1 MENRKAVPVCAE
13 DERAIIEVLLRYGT
27 AIDTRDWGL
36 FRTCFSEDCETD
48 YGTFGRWR
56 GPREVTENMQQAHEQ
71 FGPTLNRMTNFT
83 IESDGV
89 QVRARS
95 YVDALL
101 MPIAAGGPIHRVTGL
116 AGRSVVTGRGGS
128 DGGDIGGGCV

>member
-71 FGPTLNRMTNFT
+71 FVPTLHQMTNFT
-83 IESDGV
+83 FASDGV
-89 QVRARS
+89 QVRART
-95 YVDALL
+95 YVGALIIT
-101 MPIAAGGPIHRVTGL
+101 IAAGGPLPRAIGLFTRSDELRVGT
-116 AGRSVVTGRGGS
+116 A
-128 DGGDIGGGCV
+128 

>member
-1 MENRKAVPVCAE
+1 MRSSDWSSDVCSS
-13 DERAIIEVLLRYGT
+13 D
-27 AIDTRDWGL
+27 L
-36 FRTCFSEDCETD
+36 FSVDCETD

-71 FGPTLNRMTNFT
+71 FGPTLHRMTNFT

-95 YVDALL
+95 YVDTLI
-101 MPIAAGGPIHRVTGL
+101 MPIAAGGPIHRVICVSQ
-116 AGRSVVTGRGGS
+116 ANGRGEWRER
-128 DGGDIGGGCV
+128 GGQERLL

>member
-48 YGTFGRWR
+48 DGTFGRWR
-56 GPREVTENMQQAHEQ
+56 GPREVTENMQQPHEQ
-71 FGPTLNRMTNFT
+71 LGPKLHRMTNVT
-83 IESDGV
+83 IEIDGV

-95 YVDALL
+95 YLDG
-101 MPIAAGGPIHRVTGL
+101 MSMTIKGGRQTNRGIGL
-116 AGRSVVTGRGGS
+116 QERERRGEGK
-128 DGGDIGGGCV
+128 GG

>member
-56 GPREVTENMQQAHEQ
+56 GPREGTENMQQAHEQ
-71 FGPTLNRMTNFT
+71 FGTTLHRTTTFT
-83 IESDGV
+83 IERDSV
-89 QVRARS
+89 QVLDRITVEDMITLKGS
-95 YVDALL
+95 
-101 MPIAAGGPIHRVTGL
+101 GGPKQQ
-116 AGRSVVTGRGGS
+116 
-128 DGGDIGGGCV
+128 

>member
-36 FRTCFSEDCETD
+36 FRTCFSEGCEKD
-48 YGTFGRWR
+48 YWTFGRWR
-56 GPREVTENMQQAHEQ
+56 GPREVTANMQPEPEQ
-71 FGPTLNRMTNFT
+71 YGPPLKRIWSIN

-89 QVRARS
+89 QDRVS
-95 YVDALL
+95 SDVDGE
-101 MPIAAGGPIHRVTGL
+101 IKK
-116 AGRSVVTGRGGS
+116 
-128 DGGDIGGGCV
+128 